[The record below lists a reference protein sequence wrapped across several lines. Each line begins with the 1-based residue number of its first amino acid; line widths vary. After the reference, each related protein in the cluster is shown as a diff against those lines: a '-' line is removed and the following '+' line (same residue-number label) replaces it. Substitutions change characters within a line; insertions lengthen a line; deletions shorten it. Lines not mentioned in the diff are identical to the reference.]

1 MFDLIREIGQ
11 TMRNNKLRTFLTGFA
26 VTWGIFMLIILLGMA
41 RGVTNSF
48 AERTSGDRSKRLNV
62 YSGVTSKPYKG
73 FKEGRWITPDVD
85 DMERLKAD
93 NPDLVESVASYKYL
107 GSTDIASTTDH
118 ISKSPEGVYPA
129 EQEMYRIPMLHGRFI
144 NDVDLRSLRKVMV
157 IGKEDAKSLFGDPD
171 KAVGQRLNAFGLSWL
186 VTGVY
191 DHEWLSDVY
200 IPFTTAMAIGGTDGK
215 VSNLQ
220 VKLKGM
226 KTMEDAD
233 RATAEVRRSLARAH
247 DYDENDESALYMHNR
262 FSSYLR
268 ESQSFSILN
277 MSIWIIGI
285 FTLLSGIVG
294 VSNIMFVSVRERTH
308 EIGIRRAI
316 GAKPRSVL
324 LQVVLESVAITALFG
339 YIGVFLGMTVM
350 QLVDMAFG
358 SSDFMRNPTIDIS
371 IAIEVTIVLVVAGAL
386 AGLFPALKA
395 TKVKPVEAL
404 RDE

>member
-118 ISKSPEGVYPA
+118 ISKSPEGVYPD

-157 IGKEDAKSLFGDPD
+157 IGKEDAKTLFGDPD

>member
-1 MFDLIREIGQ
+1 
-11 TMRNNKLRTFLTGFA
+11 
-26 VTWGIFMLIILLGMA
+26 ML
-41 RGVTNSF
+41 
-48 AERTSGDRSKRLNV
+48 
-62 YSGVTSKPYKG
+62 Y
-73 FKEGRWITPDVD
+73 
-85 DMERLKAD
+85 
-93 NPDLVESVASYKYL
+93 
-107 GSTDIASTTDH
+107 
-118 ISKSPEGVYPA
+118 
-129 EQEMYRIPMLHGRFI
+129 GRFI
-144 NDVDLRSLRKVMV
+144 NDADLRSLRKVMV
-157 IGKEDAKSLFGDPD
+157 IGSDDAKTLFGDAE
-171 KAVGQRLNAFGLSWL
+171 KAVGQRVNAFGLSWL

-233 RATAEVRRSLARAH
+233 RATSEVRRSLARAH
-247 DYDENDESALYMHNR
+247 DYDESDESALYMHNR

-371 IAIEVTIVLVVAGAL
+371 IAIEVTIVLVMAGAL

>member
-1 MFDLIREIGQ
+1 MLDLIREIGQ
-11 TMRNNKLRTFLTGFA
+11 AMRNNNLRTFLTGFA

-85 DMERLKAD
+85 DIERLKAD

-107 GSTDIASTTDH
+107 GSTDIASVTDH

-129 EQEMYRIPMLHGRFI
+129 EQEMYRIPMLYGRFI
-144 NDVDLRSLRKVMV
+144 NDADLRSLRKVMV
-157 IGKEDAKSLFGDPD
+157 IGTDDAKTLFGDAE
-171 KAVGQRLNAFGLSWL
+171 KAVGQRVNAFGLSWL

-233 RATAEVRRSLARAH
+233 RATSEVRRSLARAH
-247 DYDENDESALYMHNR
+247 DYDESDESALYMHNR

-268 ESQSFSILN
+268 ESLN

-371 IAIEVTIVLVVAGAL
+371 IAIEVTIVLVMAGAL

>member
-11 TMRNNKLRTFLTGFA
+11 AMRNNKLRTFLTGFA

-62 YSGVTSKPYKG
+62 YAGVTSKPYKG
-73 FKEGRWITPDVD
+73 FKEGRWITPDID
-85 DMERLKAD
+85 DIEQLRKD

-107 GSTDIASTTDH
+107 GSADIASATDH
-118 ISKSPEGVYPA
+118 ITKSPEGVYPA
-129 EQEMYRIPMLHGRFI
+129 ELEMYRIPMTYGRFI
-144 NDVDLRSLRKVMV
+144 NDADFRSQRQVMV
-157 IGKEDAKSLFGDPD
+157 IGTEDAKTLFGDPE
-171 KAVGQRLNAFGLSWL
+171 KATGQRVNALGLSWL
-186 VTGVY
+186 VIGVY

-200 IPFTTAMAIGGTDGK
+200 IPFTTAMALAGTDGK

-247 DYDENDESALYMHNR
+247 DYDETDESALYMHNR

-324 LQVVLESVAITALFG
+324 MQVVLESVAITALFG

>member
-1 MFDLIREIGQ
+1 
-11 TMRNNKLRTFLTGFA
+11 MRNNKLRTFLTGFA

>member
-1 MFDLIREIGQ
+1 MLDLIREIGQ
-11 TMRNNKLRTFLTGFA
+11 AMRNNKLRTFLTGFA

-85 DMERLKAD
+85 DIERLKAD

-107 GSTDIASTTDH
+107 GSTDIASVTDH

-129 EQEMYRIPMLHGRFI
+129 EQEMYRIPMLYGRFI
-144 NDVDLRSLRKVMV
+144 NDADLRSLRKVMV
-157 IGKEDAKSLFGDPD
+157 IGSDDAKTLFGDAE
-171 KAVGQRLNAFGLSWL
+171 KAVGQRVNAFGLSWL

-233 RATAEVRRSLARAH
+233 RATSEVRRSLARAH
-247 DYDENDESALYMHNR
+247 DYDESDESALYMHNR

-294 VSNIMFVSVRERTH
+294 ERTH

-371 IAIEVTIVLVVAGAL
+371 IAIEVTIVLVMAGAL

>member
-1 MFDLIREIGQ
+1 MLDLIREIGQ
-11 TMRNNKLRTFLTGFA
+11 AMRNNKLRTFLTGFA

-85 DMERLKAD
+85 DIERLKAD

-107 GSTDIASTTDH
+107 GSTDIASVTDH

-129 EQEMYRIPMLHGRFI
+129 EQEMYRIPMLYGRFI
-144 NDVDLRSLRKVMV
+144 NDADLRSLRKVMV
-157 IGKEDAKSLFGDPD
+157 IGSDDAKTLFGDAE
-171 KAVGQRLNAFGLSWL
+171 KAVGQRVNAFGLSWL

-233 RATAEVRRSLARAH
+233 RATSEVRRSLARAH
-247 DYDENDESALYMHNR
+247 DYDESDESALYMHNR

-308 EIGIRRAI
+308 EISIRRAI

-371 IAIEVTIVLVVAGAL
+371 IAIEVTIVLVMAGAL

>member
-386 AGLFPALKA
+386 AGLVPALKA